1 MKRKILSIGVLL
13 LTGGITYAQVGINTE
28 DPKATFDV
36 MPTNTGAT
44 TAEGFIAPRLTRT
57 QIISKDT
64 QYALPQTGTIVYV
77 TDLSGSTTTKTAK
90 ITQIGYYYFDGVL
103 WQPFTSS
110 AVASSN
116 PWYKVGTA
124 LPSTLNT
131 DDSYLTAKTV
141 IGGNTI
147 ASINGGTNNA
157 QLTVVGEDASINGIT
172 VGRGKGALATNT
184 AVGTNALLTNNIGID
199 NTAVGNAALSAN
211 TDGNNNTAV
220 GNLALTKNTTG
231 NYNVAVGHSGLT
243 NNTGGQFNVA
253 VGYGALLTNSTGAE
267 NVSVGRSANIK
278 NTTGS
283 NNTAIGDVALKVNTS
298 GSNNIAIGA
307 ESGVNITTGSNNI
320 TVGYGTFLLSGTADN
335 QINIGNAIFGT
346 AGTSISGALSGSV
359 SIGKPTPD
367 AGVKLDVAGLTQITG
382 ANTLRYV
389 DGNQAA
395 GKVLVS
401 DASGNAVW
409 ALSNTL
415 AVANPWYQVGT
426 TSPST
431 LNTHNSYLTAKTVI
445 GGNTIASI
453 NGGTANAQ
461 LTVVGEDAAINGIT
475 VGKGRSAVVTNT
487 AIGVDA
493 LSSSVTGALQTAV
506 GYAALRG
513 VTSGTNNTAI
523 GAAAMTNNTTG
534 SDNTSLGNNALTNNS
549 TGSRNLSLGSGS
561 GGFYTGND
569 NIAIGYR
576 AGTTITSGGNNLVIG
591 SNTNVP
597 TATASNQMNIANTIY
612 GTTST
617 TAAGGRVSIGKTAP
631 AAGVTLD
638 VQGLTQ
644 ITGANTLRYVDGNQ
658 AAGRLLTSDASGNA
672 SWTQPNVLKSPL
684 FPSSSGTSYNGPL
697 ASNINSGIS
706 VTLPA
711 NSTWIIHLEQ
721 LIRFNR
727 ALKTYQSGGNILSE
741 GIWLRF
747 NWSDTP
753 TGAGSGDITA
763 GKLISVACYPGPN
776 YHLLIG
782 DSVIRNTSASSK
794 TYYLTTSVVDSSGLD
809 PSSPITFNGL
819 FFGWSENTLFAIP
832 ANN

>member
-28 DPKATFDV
+28 DPKATLDV

-90 ITQIGYYYFDGVL
+90 ITQIGYYYFDGTL

-157 QLTVVGEDASINGIT
+157 QLTVVGGDAAINGIT

-453 NGGTANAQ
+453 NGGAANAQ
-461 LTVVGEDAAINGIT
+461 LTVVGEDASINGIT
-475 VGKGRSAVVTNT
+475 VGKGRGAVASNT
-487 AIGVDA
+487 VVGANSLA
-493 LSSSVTGALQTAV
+493 ANTTGINNTAV
-506 GYAALRG
+506 GQAALR
-513 VTSGTNNTAI
+513 TL
-523 GAAAMTNNTTG
+523 TTG
-534 SDNTSLGNNALTNNS
+534 FA
-549 TGSRNLSLGSGS
+549 
-561 GGFYTGND
+561 
-569 NIAIGYR
+569 NIAIGTSALETATGSQNIGIGYLSANSTTGSSNIAIGVR
-576 AGTTITSGGNNLVIG
+576 TGTGLTTGSNNLLIG
-591 SNTNVP
+591 TNVNAP
-597 TATASNQMNIANTIY
+597 TSTGSYQMNIGNALFGVAGVDGNTP
-612 GTTST
+612 
-617 TAAGGRVSIGKTAP
+617 GRVSIGKTAP
-631 AAGVTLD
+631 AAGVYLD
-638 VQGLTQ
+638 VAGLTQ

-794 TYYLTTSVVDSSGLD
+794 TYYLTTSVIDSNGLD